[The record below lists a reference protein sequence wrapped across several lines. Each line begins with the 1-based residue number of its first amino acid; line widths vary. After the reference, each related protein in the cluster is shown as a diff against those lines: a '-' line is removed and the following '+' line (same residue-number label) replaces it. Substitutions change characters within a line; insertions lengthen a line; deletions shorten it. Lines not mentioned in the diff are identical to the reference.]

1 MKIRS
6 IWDHPSRTQS
16 PESIRYIVGK
26 SSLGHVLIAFSDK
39 GVVRISVSESRDE
52 LLAELENRFPSAE
65 IEPGHREEKAALAAV
80 LASIEDPAQPL
91 DLTLD
96 MRGTAFQK
104 RVWEAVRAIPVGQTR
119 TYADI
124 AKKIG
129 APKAM
134 RAVGTARANCDFSFA
149 IPCHRVLRSNGTFRG
164 SKDWSE
170 GRQSLL
176 IAREAAAAGGLKKM
190 KSTARSRRAKA

>member
-6 IWDHPSRTQS
+6 IWDQPTRNRAAEQL
-16 PESIRYIVGK
+16 RYALGK
-26 SSLGHVLIAFSDK
+26 SSLGHVLVALSDK
-39 GVVRISVSESRDE
+39 GVVLISVSDSRDE
-52 LLAELENRFPSAE
+52 LLAELATRFPSAE
-65 IEPGHREEKAALAAV
+65 IEPGHREEKATLACL
-80 LASIEDPAQPL
+80 LAFIEDPTQPL

-96 MRGTAFQK
+96 MRGTPFQK
-104 RVWEAVRAIPVGQTR
+104 RVWEAVRTIPIGQTR

-134 RAVGTARANCDFSFA
+134 RAVGTACAKCDFSFA
-149 IPCHRVLRSNGTFRG
+149 VPCHRVLRSDGTFGG

-176 IAREAAAAGGLKKM
+176 IKREEAAAAKLGKP
-190 KSTARSRRAKA
+190 TARSRRAKA